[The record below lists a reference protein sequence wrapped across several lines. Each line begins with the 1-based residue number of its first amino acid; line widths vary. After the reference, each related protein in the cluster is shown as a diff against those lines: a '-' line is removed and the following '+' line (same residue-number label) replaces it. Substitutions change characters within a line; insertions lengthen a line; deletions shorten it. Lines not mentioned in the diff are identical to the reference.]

1 MAASEAAKEAIYLDA
16 FLGEL
21 GIGSGASISLGCDNK
36 AAIDLAYNPE
46 HHQKTKHIQ
55 RRHFFVRELV
65 EEKRINVPFVN
76 SVDNLADFFTKPLD
90 ARVFYPMR
98 DRIMNVKHP
107 SDGDGA
113 VPLTV

>member
-1 MAASEAAKEAIYLDA
+1 MDSEPIDL
-16 FLGEL
+16 FV
-21 GIGSGASISLGCDNK
+21 DNK

-107 SDGDGA
+107 SEGDGA
-113 VPLTV
+113 VPLTA